1 MPYFV
6 GFSLMFRSVQGIGFA
21 FDLKSYGVLQWGNLA
36 LISFLGLIGSV
47 ILILNPVLAGISLV
61 VITAVAF
68 IFSGISAI
76 ILAFN
81 LKKLKNYP
89 NKISKELKDKI
100 ESLKNEYH
108 NELNK

>member
-1 MPYFV
+1 MATTMLLIV
-6 GFSLMFRSVQGIGFA
+6 W
-21 FDLKSYGVLQWGNLA
+21 DLNIETDKNLKK